1 MTTNTLTEYEIL
13 LEQAREEGLEV
24 KEKPLEF
31 NDGRIKGNQVLIRST
46 IPTETQKACV
56 LAEELGHH
64 YTAAGDI
71 LDQSLTVNRKQ
82 ELRGRAWAYDRLIGL
97 TGIVRAYKRGCRNR
111 FEVADYLGVTE
122 ELLQA
127 ALKRYKEK
135 YGPYTRIDEEHLLYF
150 EPLGIMELK

>member
-1 MTTNTLTEYEIL
+1 MTIYEELIQQAADSGAEVIEHRFESENLKGLYCDGVVAVSDRLSNTE
-13 LEQAREEGLEV
+13 
-24 KEKPLEF
+24 
-31 NDGRIKGNQVLIRST
+31 
-46 IPTETQKACV
+46 KACV
-56 LAEELGHH
+56 TAEEIGHH
-64 YTAAGDI
+64 LTAAGDI
-71 LDQSLTVNRKQ
+71 LDQRDVVSRKQ

-97 TGIVRAYKRGCRNR
+97 SGIVRAYQRGCRNR

-150 EPLGIMELK
+150 EPLGIMEMM

>member
-1 MTTNTLTEYEIL
+1 MTTNSLTDYETL
-13 LEQAREEGLEV
+13 LEQAEDEGLTV
-24 KEKPLEF
+24 KEKPLEY
-31 NDGRIKGNQVLIRST
+31 NDGRIRGDQVLIRST
-46 IPTETQKACV
+46 IETTDKKRCV
-56 LAEELGHH
+56 LAEEIGHH
-64 YTAAGDI
+64 LTAAGDI
-71 LDQSLTVNRKQ
+71 LDQRDVVSRKQ

-97 TGIVRAYKRGCRNR
+97 SGIVRAYQRGCRNR